1 MSELTEVTSGL
12 QFPEGPVALD
22 DGGVLVVEL
31 ARGALSRVHPDG
43 RIDLIADCG
52 GSPNG
57 AAFGPDGRV
66 YLCNNGGFFTFAE
79 IEGVGSIPTRVS
91 DHPGGSI
98 QAVDLDTGA
107 VETVYTECD
116 GRHLI
121 APNDLVF
128 DDEGGFY
135 FTDHGVGAD
144 TPESPGV
151 LYAKA
156 DGSFITALV
165 FGTEEANG
173 IGLAP
178 DGRHLYV
185 AETITGKLLE
195 WAVVAPGEIVN
206 SVG

>member
-1 MSELTEVTSGL
+1 MGT
-12 QFPEGPVALD
+12 
-22 DGGVLVVEL
+22 
-31 ARGALSRVHPDG
+31 
-43 RIDLIADCG
+43 
-52 GSPNG
+52 
-57 AAFGPDGRV
+57 
-66 YLCNNGGFFTFAE
+66 
-79 IEGVGSIPTRVS
+79 IPTRVS

-98 QAVDLDTGA
+98 QAVDLDTGS

-156 DGSFITALV
+156 DGSFITPLA

-185 AETITGKLLE
+185 AADHQRQAARVGGGG
-195 WAVVAPGEIVN
+195 AGRDRQQRRAPMARTAGV
-206 SVG
+206 SCTRRPMGSCSTPSRWTTRAGSTWRPS